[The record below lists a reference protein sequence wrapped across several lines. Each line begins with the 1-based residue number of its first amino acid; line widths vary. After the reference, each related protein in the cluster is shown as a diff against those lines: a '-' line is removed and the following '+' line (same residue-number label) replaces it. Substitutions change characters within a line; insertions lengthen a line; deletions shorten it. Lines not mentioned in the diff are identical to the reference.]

1 MLTESIL
8 CKQFGISKTVFN
20 YVTQVEKEIK
30 EKYFEKIEQT
40 REFNQYKVI
49 HAMQQHKL
57 DYTHF
62 YWNTGYGYDD
72 IGREKAEKIFASVF
86 NTEDA
91 LVRPSIAS
99 GTHALYLTL
108 SAILNHGDEV
118 IAISGRPYDT
128 LLTVLGQEGNEPCN
142 LKETGVIYKE
152 IPLYNNDIDWENAI
166 KAVTMKTK
174 LLMIQ
179 RSTGY
184 SFRPALTLHKIKN
197 AIQKIREVY
206 PNIYIMVDNCYGEF
220 TEEFEPSDI
229 GADVVVGS
237 LIKNPGGGIALSG
250 GYVAGKKII
259 IDRIAN
265 RLTAPGVGREIG
277 LTYGTTRNTLQ
288 GLFFAPHIVSEAL
301 KGALLFGGVFNSL
314 GFEITPT
321 LEESRSDIVQA
332 IKFNNKDM
340 VIKICEAIQAASPV
354 DAHVSPVPWNMPGYT
369 NEVIMASGAF
379 VSGSSIELSADAPMR
394 PPYIAY
400 IQGGLFYDHAKLGV
414 MLSLEKMM
422 EFEEIKNIVTL
433 KI

>member
-1 MLTESIL
+1 MFTENKL
-8 CKQFGISKTVFN
+8 CKPFGISDRVYA
-20 YVTQVEKEIK
+20 YVIEVEKEIK
-30 EKYFEKIEQT
+30 KHFEKIEEI
-40 REFNQYKVI
+40 REYNQYKVI
-49 HAMQQHKL
+49 HAMQEHRL

-72 IGREKAEKIFASVF
+72 AGREKVEKIYASVF

-108 SAILNHGDEV
+108 SGILQHGDEV
-118 IAISGRPYDT
+118 ISISGRPYDT
-128 LLTVLGQEGNEPCN
+128 LLTVLGEEGNEPNN
-142 LKETGVIYKE
+142 LREAGVIYKE
-152 IPLYNNDIDWENAI
+152 IPLYNNDIDWESAV
-166 KAVTMKTK
+166 KAVSMKTK

-184 SFRPALTLHKIKN
+184 SFRPALTIE
-197 AIQKIREVY
+197 KIRAAIEKIRHLY

-220 TEEFEPSDI
+220 VDVMEPSDA

-250 GYVAGKKII
+250 GYITGKKIL

-265 RLTAPGVGREIG
+265 RLTAPGVGKEIG
-277 LTYGTTRNTLQ
+277 LTFGTTRNTLQ
-288 GLFFAPHIVSEAL
+288 GLFFAPHIVSEAV
-301 KGALLFGGVFNSL
+301 KGALLFGAVYKSL
-314 GFEITPT
+314 GFEIIPE
-321 LEESRSDIVQA
+321 LDDERSDIIQA

-340 VIKICEAIQAASPV
+340 VIKICEAVQAASPV
-354 DAHVSPVPWNMPGYT
+354 DGHVSPIPWDMPGYT
-369 NEVIMASGAF
+369 NQVIMASGAF

-400 IQGGLFYDHAKLGV
+400 IQGGLFYDHVKLGV
-414 MLSLEKMM
+414 MLSLEKMK
-422 EFEEIKNIVTL
+422 ELIDI
-433 KI
+433 

>member
-1 MLTESIL
+1 MLTEFKL
-8 CKQFGISKTVFN
+8 CKQFGISKTVYN
-20 YVTQVEKEIK
+20 YVAKIEEEIK
-30 EKYFEKIEQT
+30 SQFDKIEKI
-40 REFNQYKVI
+40 REYNQYKVI
-49 HAMQQHKL
+49 HAMQEHRL

-72 IGREKAEKIFASVF
+72 IGREKVEKIYATVF

-108 SAILNHGDEV
+108 SGILQHGDEV
-118 IAISGRPYDT
+118 ISISGKPYDT
-128 LLTVLGQEGNEPCN
+128 LLTVLGEEGNEPNN
-142 LKETGVIYKE
+142 LKEAGIIYKE
-152 IPLYNNDIDWENAI
+152 VPLYNNDIDWESAI
-166 KAVTMKTK
+166 KEISMKTK

-184 SFRPALTLHKIKN
+184 SFRPALTIDKIRF
-197 AIQKIREVY
+197 AIEKIREVY

-220 TEEFEPSDI
+220 VSVEEPSDV

-250 GYVAGKKII
+250 GYVVGKKEI

-265 RLTAPGVGREIG
+265 RLTAPGLGKELG
-277 LTYGTTRNTLQ
+277 LTFGTTRNTLQ
-288 GLFFAPHIVSEAL
+288 GLFFAPHVVSESV
-301 KGALLFGGVFNSL
+301 KGAILFAGVYNSL

-321 LEESRSDIVQA
+321 IEEERSDIIQA

-340 VIKICEAIQAASPV
+340 VIKICEAVQAASPV
-354 DAHVSPVPWNMPGYT
+354 DSHVSPIPWEMPGY
-369 NEVIMASGAF
+369 EDQVIMASGAF

-394 PPYIAY
+394 PPYVAY
-400 IQGGLFYDHAKLGV
+400 IQGGLFYDHVKLGV

-422 EFEEIKNIVTL
+422 EFDEIKN
-433 KI
+433 KINL

>member
-1 MLTESIL
+1 MLTENIL
-8 CKQFGISKTVFN
+8 CKQFGISAAVYN
-20 YVTQVEKEIK
+20 YVTQIESELKSEYFSKVEE
-30 EKYFEKIEQT
+30 T
-40 REFNQYKVI
+40 REYNQYKVI
-49 HAMQQHKL
+49 SAMQEHRL
-57 DYTHF
+57 DYTNF

-72 IGREKAEKIFASVF
+72 PGREKVEKIFASIF
-86 NTEDA
+86 HTEDA

-108 SAILNHGDEV
+108 SGILKHGDEV

-128 LLTVLGQEGNEPCN
+128 MLTVLGEEGNEPCN
-142 LKETGVIYKE
+142 LKEMGIVYKE
-152 IPLYNNDIDWENAI
+152 VPLYNNDIDWEDAI

-184 SFRPALTLHKIKN
+184 SFRPALTLSKIKN
-197 AIQKIREVY
+197 AIEKIREVY
-206 PNIYIMVDNCYGEF
+206 PDIYIMVDNCYGEF
-220 TEEFEPSDI
+220 TDAIEPSDV

-250 GYVAGKKII
+250 GYVAGKKSI
-259 IDRIAN
+259 IDRMAN
-265 RLTAPGVGREIG
+265 RLTAPGVGKEIG
-277 LTYGTTRNTLQ
+277 LTYGSTRNTLQ

-314 GFEITPT
+314 GFEITPS
-321 LEESRSDIVQA
+321 LDEDRSDIIQA

-340 VIKICEAIQAASPV
+340 VVKICEAIQAASPV
-354 DAHVSPVPWNMPGYT
+354 DAHVSPVPWEMPGYS
-369 NEVIMASGAF
+369 NQVIMASGAF

-414 MLSLEKMM
+414 MLALEKMT
-422 EFEEIKNIVTL
+422 EFEEIKNKIVL
-433 KI
+433 